1 MLIFVDLNITQK
13 FDKKWSQIKNH
24 IIYIYSHLQVHISN
38 RFIGNINVKPTV
50 TSQNITKISDVN
62 NEIKCK

>member
-13 FDKKWSQIKNH
+13 FNKKWSQ
-24 IIYIYSHLQVHISN
+24 SGHLQVHISN